1 MARGLGTS
9 VKLRPEADP
18 RSLLSPRKPE
28 AHEAHHHHLSHHG
41 RLSSPE
47 AGHLASLQPS
57 PASAAHG
64 TPLRGAHG
72 TPLASPQPGALGAL
86 GSGSGALAGLLSD
99 PAHPSHPAHAAHAA
113 LAAHP
118 AQPSRKHLRR
128 SSSGDVPRSS
138 PSGLLLPGNQA
149 DMNAGLGQRGRRR
162 HTHNLDHDGSSG
174 LGSSPAAGMSTLE
187 EREREAH
194 GNLPALE
201 LPARRGVSWSRSVG
215 AKGGAIAAQEVALLT
230 IETPPSIV
238 VRIAGVVSAR
248 SVKLFSA
255 SRNPQA
261 HLSLTLTLSLALALT
276 LALRLSLSL
285 ALALTPALTLAL
297 TLTTDP
303 NPGPNRTPQA
313 QRDAWWSEIRE
324 EIRAHAR
331 SLACNTV
338 IGYAEDTSYHD
349 DLCVLSACGTAALL
363 KLPEDTPPERYLE
376 PRPPPPPCTLGH
388 TPYLRSDSPFPMRLE
403 LCALCRRK
411 FVPELLLATVDVPE
425 SLPCVGAACSVQAR
439 VCRVKKNL
447 QGEASATAVSE
458 ALPFLEFD
466 LHRQLMYKLKI

>member
-1 MARGLGTS
+1 MQLAGWFPLYDSLRGACGELSIVVKMDFVGDVNPFKESGAGVQFLSVERVPAGQRLASVVGLVEELIVVPDPEYHWVDSFRTARLSNERRQLLLYELSGKLRRQMGRKVLEAGGNHVLGYQQSFDLEGEHSGVIVARGLGTS

-72 TPLASPQPGALGAL
+72 TPLASPQPGALAL

-215 AKGGAIAAQEVALLT
+215 AKGGTIAAQEVALLT
-230 IETPPSIV
+230 IETC
-238 VRIAGVVSAR
+238 
-248 SVKLFSA
+248 
-255 SRNPQA
+255 
-261 HLSLTLTLSLALALT
+261 H
-276 LALRLSLSL
+276 
-285 ALALTPALTLAL
+285 
-297 TLTTDP
+297 
-303 NPGPNRTPQA
+303 
-313 QRDAWWSEIRE
+313 
-324 EIRAHAR
+324 
-331 SLACNTV
+331 
-338 IGYAEDTSYHD
+338 GYTYYGDTYY
-349 DLCVLSACGTAALL
+349 G
-363 KLPEDTPPERYLE
+363 DTY
-376 PRPPPPPCTLGH
+376 
-388 TPYLRSDSPFPMRLE
+388 
-403 LCALCRRK
+403 
-411 FVPELLLATVDVPE
+411 
-425 SLPCVGAACSVQAR
+425 
-439 VCRVKKNL
+439 
-447 QGEASATAVSE
+447 
-458 ALPFLEFD
+458 
-466 LHRQLMYKLKI
+466 